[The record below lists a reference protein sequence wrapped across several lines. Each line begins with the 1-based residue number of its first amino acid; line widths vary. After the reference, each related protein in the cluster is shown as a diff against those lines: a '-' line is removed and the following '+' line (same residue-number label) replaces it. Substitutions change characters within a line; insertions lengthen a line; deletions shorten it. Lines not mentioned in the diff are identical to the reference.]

1 MRKFYPLLAA
11 IAFVLVGSQAQAA
24 LPFIQNF
31 GPSTGC
37 APGSNGYFYAGGI
50 INTTYDSYYTDEC
63 YFTNTQTV
71 TLDEAL
77 VPGQSYTMF
86 LHFAEIYYGENNP
99 QPSGGDGSRSF
110 DVKLDGVA
118 VLANFDIHA
127 IVGSRAAVVV
137 KYDFIADADGRAD
150 LTFVPIFN
158 NAKIS
163 AVEIVTSGGSSAIPP
178 TNTIIDANDPT
189 FPVEWA
195 ELDAESINNN
205 AVLTWTTAWESNNA
219 GFEIQMGNVGGQFE
233 TLDFVEGAGTTTEP
247 TTYQFTTDQLVSGSY
262 VFRIKQID
270 FNGQV
275 SLSPMVEATIG
286 TDLGINMEPLQ
297 PNPATDYTLIRFYG
311 HEGDDVSLTISTLYG
326 QTVEEVFAGRLSSDG
341 QQSFPVSTA
350 TLAPGYYFVQLV
362 QEGHITGQRL
372 LVSPR

>member
-1 MRKFYPLLAA
+1 MKQTYTLLAILA
-11 IAFVLVGSQAQAA
+11 LAFSAGQAQAA

-37 APGSNGYFYAGGI
+37 APGSNGYFYAGAI
-50 INTTYDSYYTDEC
+50 ANTTADSYYTEEC
-63 YFTNTQTV
+63 YFSSTQTIQL
-71 TLDEAL
+71 TEPL
-77 VPGQSYTMF
+77 VPGTAYTMY
-86 LHFAEIYYGENNP
+86 LHFAEIFYGENNSIT
-99 QPSGGDGSRSF
+99 SGGDGSRTF
-110 DVKLDGVA
+110 DVLLDGTA

-127 IVGSRAAVVV
+127 IVGSRAAAVV
-137 KYDFIADADGRAD
+137 KFDFIADADGRAD

-163 AVEIVTSGGSSAIPP
+163 AVEIVSIGAASTIPP

-195 ELDAESINNN
+195 EFDAKPVDNT

-219 GFEIQMGNVGGQFE
+219 GFEIQMGNVGGGFE
-233 TLDFVEGAGTTTEP
+233 TVEFVTGAGTTTEP
-247 TTYQFTTDQLVSGSY
+247 TIYQFTTGQLVSGSY

-270 FNGQV
+270 FDGQI

-286 TDLGINMEPLQ
+286 TELGITMEPLQ

-311 HEGDDVSLTISTLYG
+311 HEGDEVSVTISTLYG
-326 QTVEEVFAGRLSSDG
+326 QTVQEVFKGKLLENG
-341 QQSFPVSTA
+341 QQSFPVSTE
-350 TLAPGYYFVQLV
+350 TMTPGYYFVQLV

-372 LVSPR
+372 LVSPK